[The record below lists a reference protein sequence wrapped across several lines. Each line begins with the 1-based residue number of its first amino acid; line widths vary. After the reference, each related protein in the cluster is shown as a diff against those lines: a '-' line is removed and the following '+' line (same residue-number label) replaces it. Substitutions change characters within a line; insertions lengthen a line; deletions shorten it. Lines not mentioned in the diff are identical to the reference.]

1 LVKELRPVPPEALP
15 RYRWSNELE
24 PVGTRREEELEEIIR
39 TKDLVIEKQIEI
51 IKILNNQ
58 LTRLALRRI

>member
-1 LVKELRPVPPEALP
+1 M
-15 RYRWSNELE
+15 
-24 PVGTRREEELEEIIR
+24 REEELEEIIK

>member
-1 LVKELRPVPPEALP
+1 M
-15 RYRWSNELE
+15 
-24 PVGTRREEELEEIIR
+24 GTRREEELEDIIR

>member
-1 LVKELRPVPPEALP
+1 MAKELRPVPPEDLLS
-15 RYRWSNELE
+15 YGFTFGFE
-24 PVGTRREEELEEIIR
+24 PASTRREEELEEIIK

>member
-1 LVKELRPVPPEALP
+1 LA
-15 RYRWSNELE
+15 SELE
-24 PVGTRREEELEEIIR
+24 LVGAKREEELEEIIK

-51 IKILNNQ
+51 IKLLNNQ

>member
-1 LVKELRPVPPEALP
+1 M
-15 RYRWSNELE
+15 
-24 PVGTRREEELEEIIR
+24 GTWREEELEEIIR

>member
-1 LVKELRPVPPEALP
+1 MVKELRPVPPEALP
-15 RYRWSNELE
+15 SYRWSNDLELM
-24 PVGTRREEELEEIIR
+24 GTWREEELEEIIR

-51 IKILNNQ
+51 IKILNSQ

>member
-1 LVKELRPVPPEALP
+1 MVRELRPVPPEALP
-15 RYRWSNELE
+15 HYGRPMNSNPE
-24 PVGTRREEELEEIIR
+24 GTRREEELEEIIK